1 MSKQSKARNKAY
13 RKAAEHEA
21 VLQDYDRLSTAAL
34 EEWIKEYID
43 RHQETW
49 NVVWSAANKWTNKW
63 WVARQM
69 AARDTA
75 AKAEETLTRLE
86 ANLEAVTTTAALRL
100 DKIRKQKEQI
110 DQQMTANV
118 ALNRTN
124 SDLRAQLDRLKRDF
138 VTAGERFT
146 MKALDEAMAKNAE
159 QERTIRAQNTSIASL
174 EGMLGDVKEGHRDTL
189 KALYETQVQL
199 ERTRKHTTS
208 ATWKV
213 FEENERLVAE
223 LRRVK
228 TLLAD
233 AEETIRSWEGIKKA
247 VPRQPLGPCMATMG
261 AHQCTNLTRP
271 GSEHPQRHLCHCGT
285 LWS

>member
-146 MKALDEAMAKNAE
+146 MKALDEAMARNAE

-247 VPRQPLGPCMATMG
+247 TPRPPLAPCTATMG
-261 AHQCTNLTRP
+261 AHQCANLTRR
-271 GSEHPQRHLCHCGT
+271 GSEHPQLHLCHCGT
-285 LWS
+285 VWS

>member
-21 VLQDYDRLSTAAL
+21 ALQDYDSLSTAAL

-63 WVARQM
+63 WVARTM

-86 ANLEAVTTTAALRL
+86 ANLEAVTATAALRL

-138 VTAGERFT
+138 VELGTNTRT
-146 MKALDEAMAKNAE
+146 RALDQVIEKN
-159 QERTIRAQNTSIASL
+159 
-174 EGMLGDVKEGHRDTL
+174 RDL
-189 KALYETQVQL
+189 V
-199 ERTRKHTTS
+199 R
-208 ATWKV
+208 
-213 FEENERLVAE
+213 ENESLIKTNKVQAGIIGRQRAE

-233 AEETIRSWEGIKKA
+233 SEEKVTYLKDLNNRLHVDLA
-247 VPRQPLGPCMATMG
+247 V
-261 AHQCTNLTRP
+261 TRV
-271 GSEHPQRHLCHCGT
+271 QARRKVD
-285 LWS
+285 